1 MVDEKNEKNNV
12 VEEEIIEEKE
22 NKKQTTDIKKEKKE
36 KNKSNKTDKKIKA
49 LEKQNKEAL
58 ENFKRLAAEF
68 DNFRKRTVKEKEGIY
83 VNATTDIIESFL
95 PVIDNMELANQ
106 NVHKSQEID
115 DVLKGFELVYRQFND
130 VLEKIGV
137 EPIECLDQDFDP
149 EIHNAVM
156 HTEDDKYQENKVIE
170 EFQKGYTYKGKVI
183 RHSMVKVA
191 N

>member
-1 MVDEKNEKNNV
+1 MVDEKKEKNVV

-83 VNATTDIIESFL
+83 INATTDIIESFL

-106 NVHKSQEID
+106 NVHKSQKID

-149 EIHNAVM
+149 EMHNAVM